1 MTIHKRTLLASTL
14 ARLAR
19 PLLALGL
26 AASTLGAAAQGTAAP
41 AAAAAPTPAEP
52 RVLNIFNWSDY
63 IAEDTIKN
71 FERETG
77 IKVRYDN
84 FDSNETLHAR
94 LVAGRT
100 GYDIVVPSAHWA
112 KQQIAAG
119 LFQPLDRSL
128 LPNWSNLD
136 PSLQEK
142 LGQIDPG
149 NRHLVTWLW
158 GYVTVG
164 INTAKVRAALGTTPM
179 PANPWALLF
188 DPQYASKLKSCG
200 INFLDSASEV
210 LPVAMIYA
218 GKEPYSKNARDYDA
232 ARDLL
237 MKARPSVTRFSS
249 SGYINDLAAGQLCVV
264 MGYSGDINIARQR
277 AIDNKTGHD
286 IQALIPPTGA
296 TMFFDTMAIPKDA
309 RNVRNAH
316 LFINYI
322 MRPEVH
328 ASLTNKVFYANPNAA
343 SRRFVKKEVA
353 ENPTVF
359 LSPADVQK
367 LTVPDSVPQEIRRVQ
382 TRIFTQFKANTR

>member
-1 MTIHKRTLLASTL
+1 MTCTSRRPFVT
-14 ARLAR
+14 RLSGA
-19 PLLALGL
+19 LLALGL
-26 AASTLGAAAQGTAAP
+26 S
-41 AAAAAPTPAEP
+41 AAAPLALAQAAGQAAEP
-52 RVLNIFNWSDY
+52 KVLNIFNWSDY

-112 KQQIAAG
+112 KQQIAGG
-119 LFQPLDRSL
+119 LFQKLDRSL
-128 LPNWSNLD
+128 LTNWNNLD
-136 PSLQEK
+136 PDLLKK
-142 LGQIDPG
+142 LGEIDPG
-149 NRHLVTWLW
+149 NEHLVTWMW
-158 GYVTVG
+158 GFVTVG

-179 PANPWALLF
+179 PQNPWDLLF

-210 LPVAMIYA
+210 LPVAMAYA
-218 GKEPYSKNARDYDA
+218 GKPPYSRTAKDYDA
-232 ARDLL
+232 AREVL
-237 MKARPSVTRFSS
+237 MKVRPSVTRFSS

-286 IQALIPPTGA
+286 IQALIPPRGA
-296 TMFFDTMAIPKDA
+296 TLFFDTMAIPKDA

-316 LFINYI
+316 LFINYV

-328 ASLTNKVFYANPNAA
+328 ASLTNTVFYANPNQA
-343 SRRFVKKEVA
+343 SRKFVKKEVA
-353 ENPTVF
+353 DNPTVF
-359 LSPADVQK
+359 PPPADLAK
-367 LTVPDSVPQEIRRVQ
+367 LTVPDAVPQDIRRVQ
-382 TRIFTQFKANTR
+382 TRVFTAFKANSR